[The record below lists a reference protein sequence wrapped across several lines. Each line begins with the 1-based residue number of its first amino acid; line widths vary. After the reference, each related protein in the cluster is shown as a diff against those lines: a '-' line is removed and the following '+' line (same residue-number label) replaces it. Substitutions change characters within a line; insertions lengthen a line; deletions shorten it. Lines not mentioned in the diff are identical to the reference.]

1 MNLSV
6 IFHGDWEVYAHR
18 DPVSGK
24 RELLQEH
31 IARCEKYRIRIS
43 QERKL
48 LKIEENFLTKL
59 GLDKDD
65 FAGKLVK
72 EMIDA
77 VILFHDLGK
86 GTPAFQKNK
95 MGNPNTIP
103 TKYWGDDSSHSFLSA
118 FLYLD
123 FYLYEIKN
131 GFNKVEKEQKK
142 ALIALAWELSY
153 VIAKHHSNFE
163 SMEAYLKNFQ
173 LKAEELLRKWK
184 EEPVPG
190 FSQLRFFYEIPIAKS
205 INQYF
210 MCRKAFGRT
219 ENDIVHYFFIRL
231 EYSILVACDY
241 YATTEFNSGFEMD
254 CFGKADASKFREI
267 YERSPLMES
276 IRKYGKESYPRK
288 KWDGKEKINILRNE
302 LFLEAEENLKAAEED
317 SIYFVEAPTGSGKS
331 NLALNLSLK
340 FLEHADKVFEIYPF
354 NTLAE
359 QNRHTLETIFGKTE
373 AINDIAVVNSLT
385 PIRGRGNVEENPEK
399 YYKEALLDRQ
409 FLNYPFILSSHV
421 TFFRTLFGTGK
432 EDIMSFFQLLNS
444 VVVLDE
450 IQSYRNAIWTEIMI
464 FLNSCAGLMNMKI
477 IIMSATLPD
486 LSQLVD
492 GKCNV
497 VKLIRNP
504 EKYTLHPTFANRV
517 ICNYELL
524 QEEITLDRLRRHVL
538 ENMQLREKSGAKIL
552 ITFIKNIKPDVI
564 CMVDNCYG
572 EFVEEK
578 EPLEVGADM
587 IVGSLIK
594 NPGGGIAPTGGYIA
608 GRADLVELCAHRLS
622 APGVGG
628 EIGCTLDMLRGMY
641 LGLYYA
647 PGVVCEALK
656 TSVYAACLFE
666 LLGYAATPAYGA
678 QRNDIITSVET
689 GSPEGMVA
697 LCGGVQAGS
706 PVDSFAAPEPGDMPG
721 YEDPVIMAAGAFT
734 MGSSIELSAD
744 GPLRAPYTVYMQGGL
759 NFAAARA
766 GVLLG
771 ADRMLRLRRSE

>member
-190 FSQLRFFYEIPIAKS
+190 FSQLRYFYEIPIAKS

-267 YERSPLMES
+267 YERSHLMES

-288 KWDGKEKINILRNE
+288 KWDGKEKINLLRNE

-317 SIYFVEAPTGSGKS
+317 CIYFVEAPTGSGKS

-385 PIRGRGNVEENPEK
+385 PIRGRGNVEEDPEK

-524 QEEITLDRLRRHVL
+524 QEEIDSQHDEKDESQQSYLSGCYLHELAEIVIIKLPLGFLLFRRKAFSHEGLRKFAEKVVVL
-538 ENMQLREKSGAKIL
+538 CSFLFILCKRIIFVVFFFRSGIACIRRYFFLEYIRSPDGHEYDIVDDGKDDEPHYHPYEDL
-552 ITFIKNIKPDVI
+552 IELCQKIKPEYIERNVKSEQRI
-564 CMVDNCYG
+564 IYPKRCT
-572 EFVEEK
+572 
-578 EPLEVGADM
+578 VGK
-587 IVGSLIK
+587 LQYFK
-594 NPGGGIAPTGGYIA
+594 P
-608 GRADLVELCAHRLS
+608 
-622 APGVGG
+622 
-628 EIGCTLDMLRGMY
+628 
-641 LGLYYA
+641 
-647 PGVVCEALK
+647 
-656 TSVYAACLFE
+656 
-666 LLGYAATPAYGA
+666 
-678 QRNDIITSVET
+678 
-689 GSPEGMVA
+689 
-697 LCGGVQAGS
+697 
-706 PVDSFAAPEPGDMPG
+706 
-721 YEDPVIMAAGAFT
+721 
-734 MGSSIELSAD
+734 
-744 GPLRAPYTVYMQGGL
+744 
-759 NFAAARA
+759 
-766 GVLLG
+766 
-771 ADRMLRLRRSE
+771 

>member
-48 LKIEENFLTKL
+48 LKIEENLLTKL

-190 FSQLRFFYEIPIAKS
+190 FSQLRYFYEIPIAKS

-267 YERSPLMES
+267 YERSHLMES

-317 SIYFVEAPTGSGKS
+317 CIYFVEAPTGSGKS

-340 FLEHADKVFEIYPF
+340 FLENADKVFEIYPF

-385 PIRGRGNVEENPEK
+385 PIRGRGNVEEDPEK

-409 FLNYPFILSSHV
+409 FLNYPFIL
-421 TFFRTLFGTGK
+421 
-432 EDIMSFFQLLNS
+432 
-444 VVVLDE
+444 
-450 IQSYRNAIWTEIMI
+450 
-464 FLNSCAGLMNMKI
+464 
-477 IIMSATLPD
+477 
-486 LSQLVD
+486 
-492 GKCNV
+492 
-497 VKLIRNP
+497 
-504 EKYTLHPTFANRV
+504 
-517 ICNYELL
+517 
-524 QEEITLDRLRRHVL
+524 
-538 ENMQLREKSGAKIL
+538 
-552 ITFIKNIKPDVI
+552 
-564 CMVDNCYG
+564 
-572 EFVEEK
+572 
-578 EPLEVGADM
+578 
-587 IVGSLIK
+587 
-594 NPGGGIAPTGGYIA
+594 
-608 GRADLVELCAHRLS
+608 
-622 APGVGG
+622 
-628 EIGCTLDMLRGMY
+628 
-641 LGLYYA
+641 
-647 PGVVCEALK
+647 
-656 TSVYAACLFE
+656 
-666 LLGYAATPAYGA
+666 
-678 QRNDIITSVET
+678 
-689 GSPEGMVA
+689 
-697 LCGGVQAGS
+697 
-706 PVDSFAAPEPGDMPG
+706 
-721 YEDPVIMAAGAFT
+721 
-734 MGSSIELSAD
+734 
-744 GPLRAPYTVYMQGGL
+744 
-759 NFAAARA
+759 
-766 GVLLG
+766 
-771 ADRMLRLRRSE
+771 

>member
-31 IARCEKYRIRIS
+31 IVRCEKYRIRIS

-173 LKAEELLRKWK
+173 LKAEELQRKWK

-190 FSQLRFFYEIPIAKS
+190 FSQLRYFYEIPIAKN

-267 YERSPLMES
+267 YERSHLMES

-385 PIRGRGNVEENPEK
+385 PIRGRGNVEEDPEK

-552 ITFIKNIKPDVI
+552 ITFIKKQTAYVLYRFIERGIYMRVNGTLMNYYFHCKRQ
-564 CMVDNCYG
+564 CYLHGNRLNLEDNSEEVQIG
-572 EFVEEK
+572 KALHEEK
-578 EPLEVGADM
+578 AQNENTEIQLENIRLDRLTKEYLTEIKKSDADTEASKWQLLYYLKKLKEKG
-587 IVGSLIK
+587 IIRKGKLEFIEKNKESKKTLI
-594 NPGGGIAPTGGYIA
+594 
-608 GRADLVELCAHRLS
+608 VELGESEEEQLEKYIVEIEMLVQQKEVPPPINGKQCKKCA
-622 APGVGG
+622 
-628 EIGCTLDMLRGMY
+628 
-641 LGLYYA
+641 YYEY
-647 PGVVCEALK
+647 C
-656 TSVYAACLFE
+656 Y
-666 LLGYAATPAYGA
+666 
-678 QRNDIITSVET
+678 I
-689 GSPEGMVA
+689 
-697 LCGGVQAGS
+697 
-706 PVDSFAAPEPGDMPG
+706 
-721 YEDPVIMAAGAFT
+721 
-734 MGSSIELSAD
+734 
-744 GPLRAPYTVYMQGGL
+744 
-759 NFAAARA
+759 
-766 GVLLG
+766 
-771 ADRMLRLRRSE
+771 

>member
-173 LKAEELLRKWK
+173 LKAEELQRKWK

-190 FSQLRFFYEIPIAKS
+190 FSQLRYFYEIPIAKS

-267 YERSPLMES
+267 YERSHLMES
-276 IRKYGKESYPRK
+276 IRKYGKELDEVTGPVYVHTDT
-288 KWDGKEKINILRNE
+288 WDG
-302 LFLEAEENLKAAEED
+302 NL
-317 SIYFVEAPTGSGKS
+317 
-331 NLALNLSLK
+331 
-340 FLEHADKVFEIYPF
+340 
-354 NTLAE
+354 
-359 QNRHTLETIFGKTE
+359 
-373 AINDIAVVNSLT
+373 
-385 PIRGRGNVEENPEK
+385 
-399 YYKEALLDRQ
+399 
-409 FLNYPFILSSHV
+409 
-421 TFFRTLFGTGK
+421 
-432 EDIMSFFQLLNS
+432 
-444 VVVLDE
+444 
-450 IQSYRNAIWTEIMI
+450 
-464 FLNSCAGLMNMKI
+464 
-477 IIMSATLPD
+477 
-486 LSQLVD
+486 
-492 GKCNV
+492 
-497 VKLIRNP
+497 
-504 EKYTLHPTFANRV
+504 
-517 ICNYELL
+517 
-524 QEEITLDRLRRHVL
+524 
-538 ENMQLREKSGAKIL
+538 
-552 ITFIKNIKPDVI
+552 
-564 CMVDNCYG
+564 
-572 EFVEEK
+572 
-578 EPLEVGADM
+578 
-587 IVGSLIK
+587 LIK
-594 NPGGGIAPTGGYIA
+594 NGKLTGLI
-608 GRADLVELCAHRLS
+608 D
-622 APGVGG
+622 
-628 EIGCTLDMLRGMY
+628 
-641 LGLYYA
+641 
-647 PGVVCEALK
+647 
-656 TSVYAACLFE
+656 YAAVLWADP
-666 LLGYAATPAYGA
+666 LLSHDFHDFGDVPNPYFLQGYGKIEFTQNEKIRIQIYRIW
-678 QRNDIITSVET
+678 QRL
-689 GSPEGMVA
+689 GMVVER
-697 LCGGVQAGS
+697 GYR
-706 PVDSFAAPEPGDMPG
+706 E
-721 YEDPVIMAAGAFT
+721 YEDPHMYDWV
-734 MGSSIELSAD
+734 LD
-744 GPLRAPYTVYMQGGL
+744 D
-759 NFAAARA
+759 FAREVEKLETA
-766 GVLLG
+766 VM
-771 ADRMLRLRRSE
+771 DHN

>member
-142 ALIALAWELSY
+142 ALIALACELSY

-276 IRKYGKESYPRK
+276 IRKYGKESYP
-288 KWDGKEKINILRNE
+288 
-302 LFLEAEENLKAAEED
+302 
-317 SIYFVEAPTGSGKS
+317 
-331 NLALNLSLK
+331 
-340 FLEHADKVFEIYPF
+340 
-354 NTLAE
+354 
-359 QNRHTLETIFGKTE
+359 
-373 AINDIAVVNSLT
+373 
-385 PIRGRGNVEENPEK
+385 
-399 YYKEALLDRQ
+399 
-409 FLNYPFILSSHV
+409 
-421 TFFRTLFGTGK
+421 
-432 EDIMSFFQLLNS
+432 
-444 VVVLDE
+444 
-450 IQSYRNAIWTEIMI
+450 
-464 FLNSCAGLMNMKI
+464 
-477 IIMSATLPD
+477 
-486 LSQLVD
+486 
-492 GKCNV
+492 
-497 VKLIRNP
+497 
-504 EKYTLHPTFANRV
+504 
-517 ICNYELL
+517 
-524 QEEITLDRLRRHVL
+524 
-538 ENMQLREKSGAKIL
+538 
-552 ITFIKNIKPDVI
+552 
-564 CMVDNCYG
+564 
-572 EFVEEK
+572 
-578 EPLEVGADM
+578 
-587 IVGSLIK
+587 
-594 NPGGGIAPTGGYIA
+594 
-608 GRADLVELCAHRLS
+608 
-622 APGVGG
+622 
-628 EIGCTLDMLRGMY
+628 
-641 LGLYYA
+641 
-647 PGVVCEALK
+647 
-656 TSVYAACLFE
+656 
-666 LLGYAATPAYGA
+666 
-678 QRNDIITSVET
+678 
-689 GSPEGMVA
+689 
-697 LCGGVQAGS
+697 
-706 PVDSFAAPEPGDMPG
+706 
-721 YEDPVIMAAGAFT
+721 
-734 MGSSIELSAD
+734 
-744 GPLRAPYTVYMQGGL
+744 
-759 NFAAARA
+759 
-766 GVLLG
+766 
-771 ADRMLRLRRSE
+771 

>member
-48 LKIEENFLTKL
+48 LKIEEKFLTKL

-190 FSQLRFFYEIPIAKS
+190 FSQLRYFYEIPIAKS

-267 YERSPLMES
+267 YERSHLMES

-317 SIYFVEAPTGSGKS
+317 CIYFVEAPTGSGKS

-385 PIRGRGNVEENPEK
+385 PIRGRGNVEEDPEK

-464 FLNSCAGLMNMKI
+464 FLNSCAELMNMKI

-504 EKYTLHPTFANRV
+504 EK
-517 ICNYELL
+517 
-524 QEEITLDRLRRHVL
+524 
-538 ENMQLREKSGAKIL
+538 
-552 ITFIKNIKPDVI
+552 
-564 CMVDNCYG
+564 
-572 EFVEEK
+572 
-578 EPLEVGADM
+578 
-587 IVGSLIK
+587 
-594 NPGGGIAPTGGYIA
+594 
-608 GRADLVELCAHRLS
+608 
-622 APGVGG
+622 
-628 EIGCTLDMLRGMY
+628 
-641 LGLYYA
+641 
-647 PGVVCEALK
+647 
-656 TSVYAACLFE
+656 
-666 LLGYAATPAYGA
+666 
-678 QRNDIITSVET
+678 
-689 GSPEGMVA
+689 
-697 LCGGVQAGS
+697 
-706 PVDSFAAPEPGDMPG
+706 
-721 YEDPVIMAAGAFT
+721 
-734 MGSSIELSAD
+734 
-744 GPLRAPYTVYMQGGL
+744 
-759 NFAAARA
+759 
-766 GVLLG
+766 
-771 ADRMLRLRRSE
+771 